1 MSKTRL
7 DDNGVEWG
15 IFGDY
20 QIAVINRDIVVIPV
34 EGVDA
39 AQAMQSFRDDMA
51 ALAREGMIIIHPEEE
66 AQ

>member
-1 MSKTRL
+1 MSKTRI
-7 DDNGVEWG
+7 DENGVEWS

-20 QIAVINRDIVVIPV
+20 QMAVIDRKVVVIPV
-34 EGVDA
+34 EGADA
-39 AQAMQSFRDDMA
+39 TQAIQNFRDDMT